1 MMLKT
6 SAHPLTAAIKSAVN
20 LRYYQSDVCNEAE
33 GYWNNGVKNLLIV
46 LPTGAGKTVCFSW
59 LLGRHEGAACVAAH
73 RQELVGQISLSLA
86 KFGIRHRI
94 IASDKVIK
102 QIIHQH
108 IREHGTSYV
117 HQGSELAVAS
127 VDTLIRQ
134 GKLVCQR
141 WASRVTKV
149 AIDEGHH
156 VLRGNKWG
164 RAIEVFKHKDRK
176 LLLVTATPERTDG
189 KGLGID
195 ALGYVE
201 KMIVGPGSRRLI
213 NEGYLVP
220 YKIAMGK
227 TDVKFTKDM
236 FSQTTG
242 ELNIKGIAAMR
253 DSRISA
259 DVVEAYLTH
268 SLGKRAIVFASDVE
282 SSQKIAQQFR
292 DMGVPAL
299 HVDGDSD
306 DEVRDDAIQKLK
318 RGDIFV
324 LCNVGLFGEGFD
336 LPSIF
341 CVIDA
346 AATESFINYAQR
358 FGRMLRPELL
368 AELMR
373 NWENFTPE
381 QRRQLIDE
389 SDKPYG
395 LYIDLVG
402 NLWRHGGPPDKP
414 RTWTLESQ
422 SRGGGGGGT
431 SLGSEAAITCLQEGD
446 DGIVCAT
453 DYPRYMLCCPACGAV
468 YVPVGRASPKMVEG
482 DTELLDEDVLAKL
495 RGEIIDLE
503 APFRA
508 PHNPNVYAVM
518 AAQRDHEKK
527 LDAQRNLRDAFA
539 WWAGQERANGLADR
553 EIHKLFFLTFD
564 TSALEA
570 WALGTKDALALAE
583 LIDNK
588 LTASSLLRRV
598 KSVY

>member
-1 MMLKT
+1 MLKT
-6 SAHPLTAAIKSAVN
+6 SAHPLTAAMRSAIT
-20 LRYYQSDVCNEAE
+20 LRYYQADVCNEAE
-33 GYWNNGVKNLLIV
+33 NDWANGINNLLIV
-46 LPTGAGKTVCFSW
+46 LPTGAGKTVCFSY
-59 LLGRHEGAACVAAH
+59 LLSRHVGAACVGAH

-94 IASDKVIK
+94 IASDKVVK

-108 IREHGTSYV
+108 IRKYGTSYV
-117 HQGSELAVAS
+117 HQGSEIAVAS
-127 VDTLIRQ
+127 VDTLIRK
-134 GKLVCQR
+134 GKLVCPR

-156 VLRGNKWG
+156 ALKGNKWG
-164 RAIEVFKHKDRK
+164 RAIEVFQHKERK

-189 KGLGID
+189 KGLGLG
-195 ALGYVE
+195 AFGYVQ
-201 KMIVGPGSRRLI
+201 KMIVGPGGRRLI

-236 FSQTTG
+236 FSQATG

-259 DVVEAYLTH
+259 DVVDAYLTH
-268 SLGKRAIVFASDVE
+268 SLGERAIVFASDVE

-292 DMGVPAL
+292 DMGIPAL

-306 DEVRDDAIQKLK
+306 DDVRDDAIQKLE
-318 RGDIFV
+318 RGEIFV

-358 FGRMLRPELL
+358 FGRMLRLELL
-368 AELMR
+368 DEIMR
-373 NWENFTPE
+373 SWEDFTPD
-381 QRRQLIDE
+381 QRRQFIAE
-389 SDKPYG
+389 SEKPYG

-414 RTWTLESQ
+414 RAWSLDSQ

-431 SLGSEAAITCLQEGD
+431 SLGKEAAVTCLHED
-446 DGIVCAT
+446 SDGIVCAT
-453 DYPRYMLCCPACGAV
+453 DFPRYKLCCPKCGTA
-468 YVPVGRASPKMVEG
+468 YVPLGRASPKMVDG
-482 DTELLDEDVLAKL
+482 DTELLDEEVLMKL
-495 RGEIIDLE
+495 RGEIINLN
-503 APFRA
+503 APFKA
-508 PHNPNVYAVM
+508 PQNPNVYAVM
-518 AAQRDHEKK
+518 AAQRDHDKK

-539 WWAGQERANGLADR
+539 WWAGQERAQGLTDR
-553 EIHKLFFLTFD
+553 EIHKLFYLTFD
-564 TSALEA
+564 TSTLEA
-570 WALGTKDALALAE
+570 WGLGTKEALELAE
-583 LIDNK
+583 QIDNK
-588 LTASSLLRRV
+588 LTDSSKSYRV
-598 KSVY
+598 KSAY

>member
-6 SAHPLTAAIKSAVN
+6 SAHPLTAALRTAVT
-20 LRYYQSDVCNEAE
+20 LRYYQQSVCDEAE
-33 GYWNNGVKNLLIV
+33 QSWQSGINNLLIV
-46 LPTGAGKTVCFSW
+46 LPTGAGKTVCFSY
-59 LLGRHEGAACVAAH
+59 LLSRHEGAACVAAH

-94 IASDKVIK
+94 IASDKVVK
-102 QIIHQH
+102 QIIHMH
-108 IREHGTSYV
+108 IREYGTSYV
-117 HQGSELAVAS
+117 HQGGDVAVAS

-141 WASRVTKV
+141 WVSRVTKV
-149 AIDEGHH
+149 AVDEGHH

-164 RAIEVFKHKDRK
+164 RAIEVFKHKELK
-176 LLLVTATPERTDG
+176 ILLVSATPERTDG
-189 KGLGID
+189 KGLGLH
-195 ALGYVE
+195 ALGYAQ
-201 KMIVGPGSRRLI
+201 KMIVGPGTRQLI

-242 ELNIKGIAAMR
+242 ELNVKGIAAMR

-299 HVDGDSD
+299 HVDGDSE

-373 NWENFTPE
+373 QWESFTPE
-381 QRRQLIDE
+381 QRRQLIAE

-414 RTWTLESQ
+414 RNWTLDSQ
-422 SRGGGGGGT
+422 SRGGGGGGS
-431 SLGSEAAITCLQEGD
+431 SLGKESAVTCLHEGP

-453 DYPRYMLCCPACGAV
+453 DYPRYKLACPVCGTP
-468 YVPVGRASPKMVEG
+468 YVPLGRASPKMVEG
-482 DTELLDEDVLAKL
+482 DTELLDEEVLAKL
-495 RGEIIDLE
+495 RGEIINID
-503 APFRA
+503 APFKA
-508 PHNPNVYAVM
+508 PHTPNVYHVM
-518 AAQRDHEKK
+518 AAQREYEKK

-539 WWAGQERANGLADR
+539 WWAGQERARGLSNR
-553 EIHKLFFLTFD
+553 EIDKLFYLTFD
-564 TSALEA
+564 TSSLEA

-583 LIDNK
+583 RIDEK
-588 LTASSLLRRV
+588 LTDSSLLRRV